1 MSYDLQNNV
10 ARRKPSHI
18 PIFPDS
24 YHKDTT
30 HLTTEEHGAYFLLMM
45 AAWGAD
51 DCTLPN
57 NEKRLA
63 ALAKMPLGKWRKI
76 ADTVLE
82 FWTLENGR
90 LHQKRLLKEWHYVQE
105 KSAKQKAKADKRWS
119 NSAQPQQC
127 RGNAVAMHLGGG
139 GGGGGG
145 DSYGSKVSITRGRA
159 SGGDA

>member
-139 GGGGGG
+139 GGGG

-159 SGGDA
+159 RGGDA